1 VRFRYLKGLL
11 TVLMGALALHLFWI
25 LFTGGYTWGIWRIT
39 VEARQVALPA
49 MLLLMLVMIHTAL
62 QALPTFPV
70 VRPAHQATLLFAAI
84 LIVYLANGRTIWSTD
99 TLPARF
105 LPMHV
110 LRTGSFDLSTLL
122 AHEPTAELV
131 QARPQSGVQPSTPSY
146 LIRINGRVVSLYP
159 VGAALLALPFYLPSA
174 LGHVPSDAPFLAQV
188 EKLAA
193 ATLTALSALVLYSTL
208 YRLTSQRFA
217 RLLTVVYALGTSSL
231 SVSSQA
237 LWQHGASQLALTAAL
252 YCLVRGQSA
261 PRWLGYAG
269 FPLAF
274 AVICRP
280 TNAILVGCLGF
291 YLGIH
296 HHAAL
301 ARCLLSGLPPVLF
314 QLWYNSHYFDHPL
327 RTQYLELGYWVT
339 PWWEGL
345 SGVLLSPSRG
355 LFIYSPIV
363 LFSLVGSVYAWRRFG
378 ASLLRYV
385 SVGVLLTI
393 LLYSKWVMWWGGS
406 SYGPR
411 LLADLSP
418 SLMLLLSP
426 LQDLWHR
433 RTAVRWIFLVAA
445 LWSIGAH
452 AIGAFWDDNRW
463 NDFDYRHTDRL
474 QGRLWSWTDN
484 QLVNAPRDILRRAV
498 IVLGGHATS
507 RTAPT
512 LLSAAYHLQP
522 PPTLQVTAAAPISL
536 ALEAVND
543 GQAVWLAWTRQ
554 PDGAVKLGWRWFNE
568 TRHLPEI
575 PEGRVPLLYDVLPRQ
590 SHRFGATID
599 APPVPGTYLLEV
611 GLVCE
616 GVAWFADLAIQPIR
630 LTVRVKG

>member
-11 TVLMGALALHLFWI
+11 AVLTGALALHLYWI
-25 LFTGGYTWGIWRIT
+25 LFTGGYTWVIWRIT
-39 VEARQVALPA
+39 VEARQVALPTI
-49 MLLLMLVMIHTAL
+49 LLLMLVIIRAAL

-70 VRPAHQATLLFAAI
+70 VRPAHEAAILFAAI
-84 LIVYLANGRTIWSTD
+84 LIVYLANGRTIWATD

-105 LPMHV
+105 LPLNI
-110 LRTGSFDLSTLL
+110 LRTGNFDLSELL
-122 AHEPTAELV
+122 AHEPKAELV
-131 QARPQSGVQPSTPSY
+131 QALPRSVVQPSTPSY
-146 LIRINGRVVSLYP
+146 LIRIKGRVVSLYP
-159 VGAALLALPFYLPSA
+159 VGAALLALPFYIPSA
-174 LGHVPSDAPFLAQV
+174 LGHVPSDASFLEQV

-193 ATLTALSALVLYSTL
+193 ATLTALSALLLYHTL
-208 YRLTSQRFA
+208 CHLTSRRFA
-217 RLLTVVYALGTSSL
+217 RLLTVFYALGTSSL

-269 FPLAF
+269 FPLAL

-280 TNAILVGCLGF
+280 TNAILVGCLGI

-296 HHAAL
+296 HRTAL
-301 ARCLLSGLPPVLF
+301 GRCLLSGLPPVFF
-314 QLWYNSHYFDHPL
+314 QLWYNGYYLDHPL
-327 RTQYLELGYWVT
+327 RTQYPVLGYWVT

-345 SGVLLSPSRG
+345 SGILLSPSRG
-355 LFIYSPIV
+355 LFIYSPIF

-378 ASLLRYV
+378 VSLLRYL

-393 LLYSKWVMWWGGS
+393 LLYSKWAMWWGGS

-418 SLMLLLSP
+418 SLILLLYP
-426 LQDLWHR
+426 LKDLLHR
-433 RTAVRWIFLVAA
+433 RTAVRWTFLVAA

-463 NDFDYRHTDRL
+463 NDFAYRNADRL
-474 QGRLWSWTDN
+474 HSRLWSWTDN

-498 IVLGGHATS
+498 IVLGERATS

-512 LLSAAYHLQP
+512 LLSATYHLQP
-522 PPTLQVTAAAPISL
+522 PPTLQVTASAPIDL

-543 GQAVWLAWTRQ
+543 GQAVWLAWTRH
-554 PDGAVKLGWRWFNE
+554 PDGAVKLGWRWFDG
-568 TRHLPEI
+568 TQHLP
-575 PEGRVPLLYDVLPRQ
+575 
-590 SHRFGATID
+590 
-599 APPVPGTYLLEV
+599 
-611 GLVCE
+611 
-616 GVAWFADLAIQPIR
+616 
-630 LTVRVKG
+630 